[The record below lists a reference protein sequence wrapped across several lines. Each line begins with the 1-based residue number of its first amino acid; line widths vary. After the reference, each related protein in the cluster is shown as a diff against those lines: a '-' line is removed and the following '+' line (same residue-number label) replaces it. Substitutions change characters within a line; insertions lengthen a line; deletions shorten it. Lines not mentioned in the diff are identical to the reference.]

1 MTPKKDNTDT
11 HDAPKEC
18 SDIECIKRFRL
29 PVEVLDEEFEISA
42 LDLEHPFFLRE
53 IRRCIVEK
61 LDDFAKVVRAVL
73 EPDTT
78 LNDLHESRHF
88 LPEQKEELVKLYKML
103 MVISK
108 DAQLLEIDSTDKK
121 EAEFIKHILGAYP
134 QIKTRMADLVEKTR
148 EAWTKEDEVKKDLGY
163 LG

>member
-1 MTPKKDNTDT
+1 MVTAKDKAGT

-29 PVEVLDEEFEISA
+29 PVDVLDEEFEISA

-53 IRRCIVEK
+53 IRRCIIEK
-61 LDDFAKVVRAVL
+61 LEDFAKVVRAVL

-88 LPEQKEELVKLYKML
+88 LPEQKEELVRLYKML
-103 MVISK
+103 MVIKK

-121 EAEFIKHILGAYP
+121 EAEFIEHVLEVYP
-134 QIKTRMADLVEKTR
+134 HIKTQMASLVEKTR
-148 EAWTKEDEVKKDLGY
+148 DAWTKEEHVKKDLGY